1 MHPDKP
7 VCPRS
12 LSRRGFLF
20 GAGAGL
26 LAGAP
31 LAYLGWKLLNP
42 TVTSPVKLQAT
53 DVAMPG
59 LYPARVV
66 EVHHPRAV
74 VEIRD
79 KKAKVP
85 RQQID
90 RQIVRQMMDNGMR
103 SLTGADHP
111 DEAWKRFFEPG
122 DVIGIK
128 LNPVGRRNDRYDLA
142 ESISNREVVLETV
155 RNLRQIGV
163 PAKNIILFERYANE
177 FVAAGYADLLTERE
191 MDGVRWFASAAGY
204 TNEQLA
210 IDGVEDPTAH
220 SPELLRHVVGYD
232 PDCFV
237 NMGFAD
243 KEHDSRDDRRT
254 RSHLSVIVSRMI
266 NKMITLPVLK
276 DHRSAGITLS
286 LKNMSHGMNNNVAR
300 SHIGPTAHGFSDS
313 PGSGVSGP
321 NMCGTF
327 IPAAVNQPLLKQKA
341 TLHILDGLIG
351 VYEGGPG
358 NWNKTWGTWRA
369 NSLFFAT
376 DPVALDHIGWDIV
389 DSKRRRE
396 GLPLVGD
403 MGRDRYTDQHKIA
416 MAMANFA
423 ATNLRDG
430 LPLIAS
436 EKFVRGG
443 GDSEVFDRRQPE
455 HVIAAGLIGLGEF
468 DLTKI
473 TYERLKIG

>member
-1 MHPDKP
+1 M
-7 VCPRS
+7 
-12 LSRRGFLF
+12 L
-20 GAGAGL
+20 GAGTSL
-26 LAGAP
+26 LAAAP
-31 LAYLGWKLLNP
+31 LSYLGWKYLNP
-42 TVTSPVKLQAT
+42 TATSSVKVQPNEF
-53 DVAMPG
+53 AMPG
-59 LYPARVV
+59 PYPGRVV
-66 EVHHPRAV
+66 EVYHPRAV

-79 KKAKVP
+79 KKSTVP
-85 RQQID
+85 RQQIS
-90 RQIVRQMMDNGMR
+90 REAVERMMDKGMCA
-103 SLTGADHP
+103 LTGADYP
-111 DEAWKRFFEPG
+111 YEAWKRFFEPG

-128 LNPVGRRNDRYDLA
+128 LNPVGHRNGRYDLA
-142 ESISNREVVLETV
+142 ESISNKEVVLETV

-163 PAKNIILFERYANE
+163 PGRNIILFERYANE
-177 FVAAGYADLLTERE
+177 FVAAGYAELLRERE
-191 MDGVRWFASAAGY
+191 MEGVRWYASAASY

-210 IDGVEDPTAH
+210 IDGIEDPNAH

-237 NMGFAD
+237 TMGFAA
-243 KEHDSRDDRRT
+243 KEHSERDDRRT

-276 DHRSAGITLS
+276 DHRSAGVTLA

-300 SHIGPTAHGFSDS
+300 SHIGVVAHGYAHS

-376 DPVALDHIGWDIV
+376 DPVALDHIGWDII

-396 GLPLVGD
+396 GLPLVGE
-403 MGRDRYTDQHKIA
+403 MGRHRYTDQEKIL
-416 MAMANFA
+416 MGMTNLG
-423 ATNLRDG
+423 ATNFRDG
-430 LPLIAS
+430 LPLIAA
-436 EKFVRGG
+436 EKFVRSG

-455 HVIAAGLIGLGEF
+455 HIIAAGLIGLGEF
-468 DLTKI
+468 DLKRI
-473 TYERLKIG
+473 TCERIKLG